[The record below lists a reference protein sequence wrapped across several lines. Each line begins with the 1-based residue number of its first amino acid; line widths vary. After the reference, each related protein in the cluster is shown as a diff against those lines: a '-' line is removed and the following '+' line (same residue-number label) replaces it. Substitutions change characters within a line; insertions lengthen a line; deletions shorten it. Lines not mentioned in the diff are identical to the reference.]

1 MLLGAAPLSFDNGK
15 SSAGAEGGKSLK
27 GQDVETQLHGQSF
40 SICVHIDT
48 HPAKG
53 LFSACVVRM

>member
-27 GQDVETQLHGQSF
+27 GQDVEMQLHGQGF
-40 SICVHIDT
+40 SIYICIWICTQLRAYLV
-48 HPAKG
+48 
-53 LFSACVVRM
+53 LV